1 MADKKLFMH
10 TWPAEKICAKLK
22 SDLTKGLTTP
32 TARSRLAANGKNRFN
47 FPVRPESK
55 LRRYMKNC
63 FHAFGLATILSSM
76 SCLFLYNLDV
86 EDDQKVVPE
95 YCISGV
101 VLLAAFLI
109 SGYLRYL
116 QENNDY
122 KVVGAFK
129 DLMPM
134 YCTVLRDGRKQIIR
148 AEDVVLGDILMI
160 TYGERLAADVRIV
173 YSNNL
178 ELNNVALTGIS
189 VPVVISLEVTHVDKW
204 VARNVGFACS
214 HVMKGHGMGI
224 VIACGN
230 DSEVGIMARLSMGPR
245 PESRVRVH
253 MKQVRLYTYIVGI
266 IMLCGLFLTVS
277 MKSKFE
283 KMWIEFN
290 VGVTVALVPLHLPVL
305 VFFGLWRTKRKLLR
319 MGCYVRNMEAA
330 STLGKTTVICS
341 SLIGTMTLKEWR
353 VSEVYVDGELVS
365 AEHVDKNDL
374 SSSFEKLI
382 QISVLCND
390 ASISP
395 GQRGVP
401 KMLKTLYGSSFDK
414 AVYKFGMGLISDIQ
428 QVRHSHELL
437 TYQTYNNINQM
448 HVTIHKK
455 VHHNGSVKHL
465 LLMRGHFSVV
475 LNKCETYIIDRQI
488 LPLDEIYRNNI
499 IEEAL
504 NLVRAGR
511 QCNVYAYK
519 VLSQEELQLIAGLTF
534 DFNMKNSEPFRK
546 RLPEFSQSLHF
557 LGLIAIYDPP
567 LHNVNTAV
575 EKCRSAGIKLVLF
588 TRTDVNFSR
597 AVAKTVGVIGTDH
610 ETIEDIALRLK
621 IPQSQVKRSM
631 ITAAVIDMH
640 NWHKKQ
646 HHQRWDTK
654 QLLLTHPDV
663 VFAEIAV
670 EQRHMVVEVCQE
682 LGAVVTVIGSTVHD
696 TSAIRQANI
705 GVAEGASSEASQSCA
720 DIILVGSNFVTLVA
734 AIEESRLLYENMKKA
749 IAYSLSPLT
758 AIILIHIAF
767 VVLKIPFRLFLI
779 VFLILDIFV
788 SMIPA
793 LSLFYEPAEENLMRQ
808 KPKISDD
815 YVLNKRLV
823 FISFIQVGII
833 EASVVFIAYFVFMAY
848 NGFLPRMLI
857 GMGHAWYDDVN
868 NDIVD
873 SYGQEWTRFAREQL
887 EYQVSTITLLTLII
901 MQTANLILIKTGRSC
916 LLSHGFKNAC
926 LNIAIV
932 YLVGFG
938 ILLAFLNIPKY
949 LRISSVVC
957 PSIFLYVLPSLILL
971 IVLESA
977 RRYLLRLFPDS
988 WLERETYYG

>member
-1 MADKKLFMH
+1 MADKKFYIH
-10 TWPAEKICAKLK
+10 TWPTERICAKFK
-22 SDLTKGLTTP
+22 SDLTNGLTTP
-32 TARSRLAANGKNRFN
+32 TARSRLAANGKNRFT
-47 FPVRPESK
+47 FPVKPESK
-55 LRRYMKNC
+55 LRRFMKNC
-63 FHAFGLATILSSM
+63 FHAFGLATLLSSI

-86 EDDQKVVPE
+86 ADDRKIVPE

-129 DLMPM
+129 NLMPM

-148 AEDVVLGDILMI
+148 SENVVLGDILMI
-160 TYGERLAADVRIV
+160 TYGERIAADVRIFF
-173 YSNNL
+173 SNNL

-189 VPVVISLEVTHVDKW
+189 VPVVISPEVTHVNKW

-230 DSEVGIMARLSMGPR
+230 DSEVGVMARLSMGTR
-245 PESRVRVH
+245 PTSRARIH
-253 MKQVRLYTYIVGI
+253 IKQVRIYTII
-266 IMLCGLFLTVS
+266 LCAIMLFGLFITVS

-283 KMWIEFN
+283 KMWIEYN
-290 VGVTVALVPLHLPVL
+290 VGVAVALVPLHLPVL
-305 VFFGLWRTKRKLLR
+305 VYFGLWHTRKKLLG

-341 SLIGTMTLKEWR
+341 SLIGTLTMKEWR
-353 VSEVYVDGELVS
+353 VSEVFVDGELLRAKEIDV
-365 AEHVDKNDL
+365 ENL

-390 ASISP
+390 ASVSP

-414 AVYKFGMGLISDIQ
+414 AVYRFAMSIIPDIQ
-428 QVRHSHELL
+428 HVRHNHELL
-437 TYQTYNNINQM
+437 TYQTYNSMDQI

-455 VHHNGSVKHL
+455 VNHIGLIKYL
-465 LLMRGHFSVV
+465 LLIRGHFSVV
-475 LNKCETYIIDRQI
+475 LNNCTTYFIDREI
-488 LPLDEIYRNNI
+488 VPLNETHRDTIRN
-499 IEEAL
+499 EAL
-504 NLVRAGR
+504 KLMMTGR
-511 QCNVYAYK
+511 QSYVFAYK
-519 VLSQEELQLIAGLTF
+519 VLSQEEHTLIAGLTY
-534 DFNMKNSEPFRK
+534 DFNVKNSESFRN
-546 RLPEFSQSLHF
+546 RLPEIAHSLHF
-557 LGLIAIYDPP
+557 LGMIAIYDPP
-567 LHNVNTAV
+567 VYNINQAV

-588 TRTDVNFSR
+588 TRSDVNFSR
-597 AVAKTVGVIGTDH
+597 AIAKTVGIIGPDH
-610 ETIEDIALRLK
+610 ETVEDIALRLK
-621 IPQSQVKRSM
+621 IPESQVKRSM
-631 ITAAVIDMH
+631 ITAAVINMR
-640 NWHKKQ
+640 NWHKKL

-654 QLLLTHPDV
+654 QLLLSHPDV

-670 EQRHMVVEVCQE
+670 EQRHMIVEVCQE

-696 TSAIRQANI
+696 TCAIRRANI

-720 DIILVGSNFVTLVA
+720 DIILVSSNFVTLVA

-749 IAYSLSPLT
+749 LAYSLSSNT
-758 AIILIHIAF
+758 AIVLIHIAF
-767 VVLKIPFRLFLI
+767 LVMQIPFRLFL
-779 VFLILDIFV
+779 VVYLLLDIFV
-788 SMIPA
+788 SMVPA

-823 FISFIQVGII
+823 FIAFIQVGVI
-833 EASVVFIAYFVFMAY
+833 EANVVFITYFVFMAY

-857 GMGHAWYDDVN
+857 GMRQDWYDNFN

-873 SYGQEWTRFAREQL
+873 SYGQEWTRYARQQL
-887 EYQVSTITLLTLII
+887 EYQVSTVTLLTLII
-901 MQTANLILIKTGRSC
+901 MQCANLILIKTGRAN

-926 LNIAIV
+926 LNIAV
-932 YLVGFG
+932 FYLIGLG
-938 ILLAFLNIPKY
+938 ILLSFLNIPEY
-949 LRISSVVC
+949 LRISSVFC
-957 PSIFLYVLPSLILL
+957 PSLFLYIVPSLILL

-977 RRYLLRLFPDS
+977 RRYLLRRFPDS
-988 WLERETYYG
+988 WLEHETYYG